1 MIAEANYGGRV
12 TDQRDRDLVNV
23 YCKDVFCDELIG
35 IERWRPVG
43 TGEYNFQ
50 YPFDETNIKPDQYQ
64 FMNPDYYA
72 TQITSDM
79 HEGIDPPLAFGQ
91 HANAEIAAQ
100 IGETTDLLES
110 IVSL

>member
-1 MIAEANYGGRV
+1 LIAEANYGGRV

-23 YCKDVFCDELIG
+23 YCKDVFCDELIA
-35 IERWRPVG
+35 IERWRPVD

-100 IGETTDLLES
+100 IGETTELLDS
-110 IVSL
+110 IVQL